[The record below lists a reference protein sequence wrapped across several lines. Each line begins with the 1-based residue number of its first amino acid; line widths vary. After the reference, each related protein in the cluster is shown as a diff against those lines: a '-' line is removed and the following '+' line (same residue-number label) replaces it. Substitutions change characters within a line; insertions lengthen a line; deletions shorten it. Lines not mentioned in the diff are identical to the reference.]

1 MPQLDIYIICN
12 MLFSVII
19 VFIIIYILNISN
31 ILIIINLLLRVRKL
45 KFFLEKKQIYK
56 ILKEGLKK
64 IKLKFEKFTFYLKY
78 KQILMIHK
86 FIFWSDAF
94 DLKKLFDIKNYI
106 KNKKKK
112 KK

>member
-12 MLFSVII
+12 MLYSVII

-56 ILKEGLKK
+56 ILKESLKK
-64 IKLKFEKFTFYLKY
+64 ITLKFQNFTFYLKY
-78 KQILMIHK
+78 RQVLTIHK
-86 FIFWSDAF
+86 FIFSNDA
-94 DLKKLFDIKNYI
+94 FDIKNLI
-106 KNKKKK
+106 KNNKNK
-112 KK
+112 

>member
-12 MLFSVII
+12 MLYSVII
-19 VFIIIYILNISN
+19 VFILIYILNISN

-64 IKLKFEKFTFYLKY
+64 IVLKFQNFTFYLKY
-78 KQILMIHK
+78 NQILIINK
-86 FIFWSDAF
+86 FIFSNDA
-94 DLKKLFDIKNYI
+94 FDIKNLI
-106 KNKKKK
+106 KNRKKK
-112 KK
+112 